1 MPVKNLLVRA
11 DANTHMG
18 TGHVMRCLALAQAWQ
33 HAGGTAHFVCA
44 EVPDGLATRL
54 MAEGMVLHHLSQEPG
69 GRQDAQRTVAIAQQ
83 VGATWVV
90 EDGYHFGAD
99 YQRAI
104 KDAGLRLLAI
114 DDYGHAEHY
123 VADLVLNQNICAD
136 ESIYPNR
143 ETTTQLLLGT
153 KYVLLRREFWSWRG
167 WCRAIPDVA
176 RNILVTMGGGD
187 PDNQTL
193 KVIRAI
199 QKIKE
204 IDLSVVV
211 VVGGGNPHL
220 KVLEEAIARNPSI
233 RLTQNAIN
241 MPELMAWADVAVS
254 AGGSTCWE
262 LCFLGAPPLLLITAE
277 NQRHVAHGLAS
288 AGAAVNLGWH
298 EELEIPVIANSLT
311 EVILS
316 AEQRIRLSE
325 NGRQLVKGTGL
336 SSILCYLQSTELTL
350 RRANQNDCR
359 TIWEWANDPVTR
371 QNSFRTETIP
381 WESHV
386 VWFTSKL
393 ADPDTLFF
401 VATNSLGEAI
411 GYVRFELV
419 TVAQAVI
426 SVAVAPTQRGRGY
439 GTHLIVL
446 GMQEVQRIASI
457 DVVHA
462 YIKAGNQ
469 VSIQAF
475 TSAGYSETEMMTIN
489 GCPAFHYVWRRQ
501 GGAT

>member
-1 MPVKNLLVRA
+1 
-11 DANTHMG
+11 MG

-33 HAGGTAHFVCA
+33 DAGGTAHFLCA
-44 EVPDGLATRL
+44 EVPDGLASRL
-54 MAEGMVLHHLSQEPG
+54 MAEGMVLHHLSEAPG
-69 GRQDAQRTVAIAQQ
+69 GRQDAQRTVALAQQ

-123 VADLVLNQNICAD
+123 VADLVINQNIYAD
-136 ESIYPNR
+136 ESLYPSR
-143 ETTTQLLLGT
+143 EPTTRLLLGT
-153 KYVLLRREFWSWRG
+153 KYALLRREFWPWRG
-167 WCRAIPDVA
+167 WHRTIPDVA
-176 RNILVTMGGGD
+176 QNILVTMGGGD
-187 PDNQTL
+187 PNNQTL

-199 QKIKE
+199 QTIKD

-220 KVLEEAIARNPSI
+220 KVLKEAIAGGPSI
-233 RLTQNAIN
+233 QLIQNAIN

-262 LCFLGAPPLLLITAE
+262 LCFLGTPPLLLITAE

-288 AGAAVNLGWH
+288 ARAAVNLDWY
-298 EELEIPVIANSLT
+298 EDLEILAIANSLT
-311 EVILS
+311 EVMLS

-325 NGRQLVKGTGL
+325 NGRQLVNGTGL
-336 SSILCYLQSTELTL
+336 SSILCYLQGTELTL

-371 QNSFRTETIP
+371 QNSFRPETIP

-386 VWFTSKL
+386 AWFTSKL
-393 ADPDTLFF
+393 ADPDTLFL
-401 VATNSLGEAI
+401 VATNSIGEAI

-439 GTHLIVL
+439 GKYLIVL
-446 GMQEVQRIASI
+446 GMQEVQRITRLN
-457 DVVHA
+457 VVHA
-462 YIKAGNQ
+462 YIKTGNQ
-469 VSIQAF
+469 ASIHAF

-489 GCPAFHYVWRRQ
+489 GCSAFHYVWCGQ